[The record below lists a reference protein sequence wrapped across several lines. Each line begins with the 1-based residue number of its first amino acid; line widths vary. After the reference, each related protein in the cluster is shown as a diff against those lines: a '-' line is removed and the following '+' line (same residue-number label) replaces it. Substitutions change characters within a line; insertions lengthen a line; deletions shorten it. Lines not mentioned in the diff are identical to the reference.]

1 MISPQAVARK
11 PSDQASNGFFLVPC
25 HGTSHGLDVPMRRQF
40 AQAKPYL
47 IASALGTILVI
58 DLSNQWEVPI
68 TQLPNEVHDRYVSEL
83 KADAP
88 EAELLALAK
97 ADNSQAQY
105 ILALRHTIYAPADLQ
120 IKDDPLVAFTW
131 MNKAAENRHARAM
144 SVVALYYAR
153 GLGVTKDETKAT
165 GWATKAADKGQP
177 MGYRVLGDLAK
188 AKADAVKPDK
198 KSPSFKSQLALRDKH
213 LDEAFK
219 QYRRGA
225 DAGDRH
231 SLRELAK
238 AYETGQPG
246 MPQNYRLALDYYTR
260 AAMRRDVKAIR
271 ILADRYESG
280 EKTPKDLKQ
289 AYAWRLVLIELEE
302 DPDDVAKLGAVE
314 KQMAL
319 TEVQAGQEAA
329 AKIISEL
336 PTESADALARLNP
349 GR

>member
-1 MISPQAVARK
+1 
-11 PSDQASNGFFLVPC
+11 
-25 HGTSHGLDVPMRRQF
+25 MRRQF
-40 AQAKPYL
+40 AQVKPYL
-47 IASALGTILVI
+47 IATVLGTILVV

-68 TQLPNEVHDRYVSEL
+68 AQLPNEVHDRYISEL

-88 EAELLALAK
+88 KAELLALAQ

-105 ILALRHTIYAPADLQ
+105 ILALRHTIFAPADLQ
-120 IKDDPLVAFTW
+120 IKDDPVVAFTW
-131 MNKAAENRHARAM
+131 MNKAAEKRHARAM

-153 GLGVTKDETKAT
+153 GIGVAKDETKAAE
-165 GWATKAADKGQP
+165 WAAKAADKGQP

-188 AKADAVKPDK
+188 AKAEAIKPDK
-198 KSPSFKSQLALRDKH
+198 KSANFNTQMALRDKH
-213 LDEAFK
+213 QGEAFK

-238 AYETGQPG
+238 AYEIGQPG
-246 MPQNYRLALDYYTR
+246 MPQNYRLALEYYTR

-302 DPDDVAKLGAVE
+302 DPDDVGKLGITE
-314 KQMAL
+314 KQMTL
-319 TEVQAGQEAA
+319 NEVQAGQEAA
-329 AKIISEL
+329 AKIIAEL

>member
-1 MISPQAVARK
+1 
-11 PSDQASNGFFLVPC
+11 
-25 HGTSHGLDVPMRRQF
+25 MRRQF

-165 GWATKAADKGQP
+165 EWATNSFAAGGRSGVRRTTQQ
-177 MGYRVLGDLAK
+177 ASTTS
-188 AKADAVKPDK
+188 KP
-198 KSPSFKSQLALRDKH
+198 
-213 LDEAFK
+213 
-219 QYRRGA
+219 
-225 DAGDRH
+225 
-231 SLRELAK
+231 
-238 AYETGQPG
+238 
-246 MPQNYRLALDYYTR
+246 
-260 AAMRRDVKAIR
+260 
-271 ILADRYESG
+271 
-280 EKTPKDLKQ
+280 
-289 AYAWRLVLIELEE
+289 
-302 DPDDVAKLGAVE
+302 
-314 KQMAL
+314 
-319 TEVQAGQEAA
+319 
-329 AKIISEL
+329 
-336 PTESADALARLNP
+336 
-349 GR
+349 

>member
-1 MISPQAVARK
+1 MRSK
-11 PSDQASNGFFLVPC
+11 LVR
-25 HGTSHGLDVPMRRQF
+25 L
-40 AQAKPYL
+40 KPYL
-47 IASALGTILVI
+47 VAASLGTVLVV

-68 TQLPNEVHDRYVSEL
+68 TQLPNELHDRYISEL

-105 ILALRHTIYAPADLQ
+105 ILALRNTVYAPADLQ
-120 IKDDPLVAFTW
+120 IQDDPQTAFRW

-153 GLGVTKDETKAT
+153 GLGVAKDETKAAD
-165 GWATKAADKGQP
+165 WAKRAADKGQP

-188 AKADAVKPDK
+188 AKADAIKPDK
-198 KSPSFKSQLALRDKH
+198 KSPDFKAQLVIRDKH
-213 LDEAFK
+213 LEEAFK

-238 AYETGQPG
+238 AFETGQPG
-246 MPQNYRLALDYYTR
+246 MPQNYRLALEYYTR

-271 ILADRYESG
+271 ILADRYATG
-280 EKTPKDLKQ
+280 DRTPKDPKQ
-289 AYAWRLVLIELEE
+289 AYAWRLILIELEE
-302 DPDDVAKLGAVE
+302 DPDDIAKLGLLE
-314 KQMAL
+314 KEMSLAD
-319 TEVQAGQEAA
+319 VQAGQEAG
-329 AKIISEL
+329 AKILAEL
-336 PTESADALARLNP
+336 PSEAADALSRLHTS
-349 GR
+349 R